1 MTKISVKSLI
11 VSFHSFRN
19 FLLRALKG
27 MSVAANIAR
36 IRKEFG
42 DSKAALIAV
51 SKYVGVEKMVE
62 AFEVGVTEFGE
73 SRIQDALQK
82 QTDVPPHM
90 AEHIHWHFI
99 GHLQTNKVKKTVGNF
114 KLIHS
119 VDSFRLAEEISKE
132 AVRLGI
138 LQAILLQAKIVRD
151 ENKSGF
157 SPEDL
162 KACFAQIMN
171 LPGIKIEGLMTMSPL
186 TDEKSV
192 WRECFLGLKSLR
204 DELEKSYSVSL
215 PELSMGMSDDW
226 IEALKC
232 GATMVRI
239 GRAIFENSEN

>member
-1 MTKISVKSLI
+1 M
-11 VSFHSFRN
+11 
-19 FLLRALKG
+19 
-27 MSVAANIAR
+27 AANIAR

-138 LQAILLQAKIVRD
+138 VQAILLQAKIVRD

>member
-1 MTKISVKSLI
+1 
-11 VSFHSFRN
+11 
-19 FLLRALKG
+19 

-36 IRKEFG
+36 IRERFG
-42 DSKAALIAV
+42 DAKAKLVAV
-51 SKYVGVEKMVE
+51 SKYVGVEKVLE

-82 QTDVPPHM
+82 KSAVPPHM

-99 GHLQTNKVKKTVGNF
+99 GHLQTNKVKKAVGNF
-114 KLIHS
+114 SLIHS
-119 VDSFRLAEEISKE
+119 VDSLRLAEEISKE
-132 AVRLGI
+132 AVRQGI
-138 LQAILLQAKIVRD
+138 VQAILLQAKIVID

-157 SPEDL
+157 SPEEL
-162 KACFAQIMN
+162 KSSFAEIMN

-192 WRECFLGLKSLR
+192 WEECFSGLKSLR
-204 DELEKSYSVSL
+204 DELEKSHSVKL

>member
-1 MTKISVKSLI
+1 M
-11 VSFHSFRN
+11 
-19 FLLRALKG
+19 LRALKG
-27 MSVAANIAR
+27 MSVAANITR
-36 IRKEFG
+36 IREQFG
-42 DSKAALIAV
+42 ESKASLVAV
-51 SKYVGVEKMVE
+51 SKYVGADKVAE

-82 QTDVPPHM
+82 QTEVPPHM

-99 GHLQTNKVKKTVGNF
+99 GHLQTNKVKKAVGNF
-114 KLIHS
+114 HLIHS

-132 AVRLGI
+132 AVRQGI
-138 LQAILLQAKIVRD
+138 TQSILLQAKIVLD

-157 SPEDL
+157 SPDEL
-162 KACFAQIMN
+162 KSTFAEIMN

-192 WRECFLGLKSLR
+192 WTECFSGLKTLR
-204 DELEKSYSVSL
+204 DELEEAYSVKL

-226 IEALKC
+226 MEALKC